1 MLDVPS
7 LHVITDE
14 QLQARFSHVELCRE
28 LVAGGADAIQFR
40 EKRHATTAELC
51 AIACEIASICAA
63 SKGTGLIVNDR
74 VDVALACG
82 ANGVHL
88 GSNDLDLHKARQIA
102 RDQLI
107 IGGTA
112 NSLEEAETTWSAP
125 VDYLGVGPVFGTQSK
140 ASPAPVLGLEQ
151 LRIIC
156 ERSPKPVIAI
166 GNIRLDNLREVIL
179 AGAAG
184 IAVLSAIVCAP
195 DPRAATRSFKRSLA
209 EAASALG

>member
-14 QLQARFSHVELCRE
+14 QLQARFSHVELCSE

-51 AIACEIASICAA
+51 AIACRSRLFAQRQNGTRLMST
-63 SKGTGLIVNDR
+63 TGLTSRWLRRGWSPSWIERSRTHRDR
-74 VDVALACG
+74 DSA
-82 ANGVHL
+82 H
-88 GSNDLDLHKARQIA
+88 HR
-102 RDQLI
+102 RY
-107 IGGTA
+107 T
-112 NSLEEAETTWSAP
+112 NSWEEQKTGRK
-125 VDYLGVGPVFGTQSK
+125 VDYCGVWSRVGTQSK